1 MGVTATRRP
10 GVTFEARTPP
20 VLSPLPRMDIAGFV
34 GFACSGPVN
43 VPVAVEEPA
52 RFHDIFGEDLPLARD
67 DRTGELVYAE
77 LPAAVRAFFRNGG
90 VRCWVVRV
98 AGETAAAN
106 QFVLPGLLAAG
117 SSPTD
122 VGAALADARSP
133 GSWSDSMLVNTSISL
148 TPLRILPPAS
158 PPSHAVGGLKAGD
171 LIQIVYPSSRVVAF
185 QEVADDQ
192 KERPPVTVVRPS
204 HWFREAVRADVDP
217 APASP
222 PEPLAWLAAPSVV
235 RWLRGAPAS
244 DPALPFARWGIDD
257 DGFILELDRSE
268 LRGVQPGSWLRV
280 ELASAPA
287 GATPFLLLQVD
298 RIHAARDDASPP
310 SPEPVWIRATRAW
323 SILDPAAAAAEV
335 AGIEPRASLV
345 TFELWARER
354 SRGTARLAD
363 LGFTAVH
370 DRYWGDVPNDE
381 LVFRRDPKR
390 PARLDDIAPSLLKD
404 VLNPRFPLAAA
415 APSPN
420 PGSRPFYLPLGMT
433 GIARDEFYQAALPQ
447 GASMRAR
454 DGLLTLNETLFLDHD
469 PGSTLPTLLVSAT
482 RLMAEAF
489 QIQYI
494 NEYLGPGASRLVG
507 RDLTGL
513 HALLPIEEI
522 SFMAVPDILQR
533 PWYQEPSAIVPLDPP
548 TLLEVSAGAKTV
560 HLEWT
565 PVQVSPH
572 EQGITYTVQ
581 ASFGPRFA
589 VVTRSWTVEESW
601 RDHDA
606 DLFTGCPARVFYR
619 VRALSPTR
627 GRSPWSNTRCGLE
640 PSSTFARCPEE
651 QPPAPAPVTVTE
663 ERGRLIV
670 EWGAIPGAAIVY
682 TLERASDEEFAS
694 ATVVYRGPLTM
705 YEVLRGAE
713 SVVYFRVAAV
723 VDGEPSPWSV
733 TVRAGQVESVAFVT
747 DPAAE
752 YDDGLLLRVQAAAVR
767 MCAARAD
774 LHAVLGLPLHFRDD
788 RALEYAARLSA
799 ELATDEPRVSS
810 YAALFH
816 PWVVVRETSGRP
828 DLSRW
833 VIAPD
838 GPVAGAIAARTL
850 RSGAWYSPAN
860 QLLRGVIDLQPALG
874 DGVLGLLEG
883 RVNPIWQQPR
893 GFSAVDALT
902 LHPGD
907 ELGQLHVRRLMILLR
922 RLVTREGPAM
932 VFRPNDDSLR
942 RLVQREFERILGDL
956 FVRGAFAGE
965 THDEGYRVVADAT
978 VNTPQSIDLGRC
990 LVELQV
996 APSQPLSFLTVR
1008 LVQEGGTL
1016 LAVQEA

>member
-1 MGVTATRRP
+1 MSVTTARRP
-10 GVTFEARTPP
+10 GVTFETRTPP

-34 GFACSGPVN
+34 GFAAAGPVN
-43 VPVAVEEPA
+43 VPVAVEDPA
-52 RFHDIFGEDLPLARD
+52 RYQDIFGADPLLARD

-77 LPAAVRAFFRNGG
+77 LPAAVRSFFRNGG

-98 AGETAAAN
+98 AGRDAAAN
-106 QFVLPGLLAAG
+106 RFVLPGLLTAG
-117 SSPTD
+117 PGPTE
-122 VGAALADARSP
+122 VAAALAEARSP
-133 GSWSDSMLVNTSISL
+133 GSWSDSLLVNTSISL
-148 TPLRILPPAS
+148 TPLAFRVTSLPDLV
-158 PPSHAVGGLKAGD
+158 VGGVDPGD
-171 LIQIVYPSSRVVAF
+171 LIQVEYPSRRIVAF
-185 QEVADDQ
+185 QEVVNDQ
-192 KERPPVTVVRPS
+192 THRPPVTVLDPS
-204 HWFREAVRADVDP
+204 YWFRAAVRSDVDP
-217 APASP
+217 TPASP
-222 PEPLAWLAAPSVV
+222 PETRAWLAAPTAV
-235 RWLRGAPAS
+235 RWLRGAPGS
-244 DPALPFARWGIDD
+244 DPVLPFARWGIDD

-280 ELASAPA
+280 ELASAPPA
-287 GATPFLLLQVD
+287 ATPSLLVQVAGT
-298 RIHAARDDASPP
+298 HAAPTDDTPP
-310 SPEPVWIRATRAW
+310 LSLEPVWIRATRAW
-323 SILDPAAAAAEV
+323 SILNPASAAAEV
-335 AGIEPRASLV
+335 AGIEPRARLV
-345 TFELWARER
+345 TFELWARDPA
-354 SRGTARLAD
+354 RGTAALAD
-363 LGFTAVH
+363 LGFTAAH
-370 DRYWGDVPNDE
+370 ERYWGDVPNDE
-381 LVFRRDPKR
+381 IVFRRDPNR
-390 PARLDDIAPSLLKD
+390 PARLDRISPSLVTE

-415 APSPN
+415 APPASSDAP
-420 PGSRPFYLPLGMT
+420 PVFLPLGMT
-433 GIARDEFYQAALPQ
+433 GIPRDPFYQPALASAAS
-447 GASMRAR
+447 ARVR
-454 DGLLTLNETLFLDHD
+454 DGLLALTRDLFLDPELD
-469 PGSTLPTLLVSAT
+469 PDRAPISAT

-489 QIQYI
+489 QVQYI
-494 NEYLGPGASRLVG
+494 NEYPGPGTSRRVG

-513 HALLPIEEI
+513 HALFPIEEI
-522 SFMAVPDILQR
+522 SFMAVPDVLQR

-548 TLLEVSAGAKTV
+548 TLLEVSAGPTAV
-560 HLEWT
+560 HVEWT
-565 PVQVSPH
+565 PAEMSPP
-572 EQGITYTVQ
+572 EEGVTYTVQ
-581 ASFGPRFA
+581 ASFDPLFA
-589 VVTRSWTVEESW
+589 VIARSWTVNETGL
-601 RDHDA
+601 DHDN
-606 DLFTGCPARVFYR
+606 DLFAGCPARVFYR

-627 GRSPWSNTRCGLE
+627 GRSPWSNTRWDLE
-640 PSSTFARCPEE
+640 PPSVFARCPEE
-651 QPPAPAPVTVTE
+651 QPPAPASVTVTE

-670 EWGAIPGAAIVY
+670 TWGAIPGAAFVY

-713 SVVYFRVAAV
+713 PVVYFRVTAA
-723 VDGEPSPWSV
+723 DEGRPSPWSV

-747 DPAAE
+747 DPVAD

-799 ELATDEPRVSS
+799 ELANDEPRVSS

-860 QLLRGVIDLQPALG
+860 QLLRGVIDLHPVLG
-874 DGVLGLLEG
+874 DAVLGLLEG

-902 LHPGD
+902 LYAGD
-907 ELGQLHVRRLMILLR
+907 ELGELHVRRLLILLR
-922 RLVTREGPAM
+922 RLVTREGTAM
-932 VFRPNDDSLR
+932 VFRPNDDGLR
-942 RLVQREFERILGDL
+942 RLVQREFEQILGDL

-965 THDEGYRVVADAT
+965 THEEGYRVVADAT
-978 VNTPQSIDLGRC
+978 VNTPQSIDLGR
-990 LVELQV
+990 LIVELQV